1 MGWIGQRQDLEN
13 DLWCNQGMN
22 MERAGTGKL
31 AGIKYEYKYGQK
43 LDKDKGSDTGRGR
56 DSYWVS

>member
-1 MGWIGQRQDLEN
+1 
-13 DLWCNQGMN
+13 